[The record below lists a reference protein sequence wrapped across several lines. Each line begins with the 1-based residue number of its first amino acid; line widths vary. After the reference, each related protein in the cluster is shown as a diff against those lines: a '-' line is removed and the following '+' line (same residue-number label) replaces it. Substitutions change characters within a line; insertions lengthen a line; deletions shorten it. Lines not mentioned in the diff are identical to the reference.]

1 MPKGKWTQKAIMY
14 LTKFFHFFLK
24 VSYLFSVTETYYNI
38 VLHRSLVFNE
48 NPITYIQE
56 SSLVTSPRW
65 HFVYLT
71 DPLCIP
77 PFIPGS
83 LDSKCKPTVTFLPG
97 SSVGYC
103 QIFLSY
109 IATAHTISPPP
120 ITKQALQAGK
130 HCFKNQKK
138 ERKRSKLSIIM
149 RARAHEKKKEKLRSL
164 PSAC

>member
-1 MPKGKWTQKAIMY
+1 MHLLRKVRSIFPYVTLQCPKVSGLRKKLCTSQSF
-14 LTKFFHFFLK
+14 LFFHFFLK

-48 NPITYIQE
+48 KPITYIQE

-97 SSVGYC
+97 SSVAIC
-103 QIFLSY
+103 QISLSY

-130 HCFKNQKK
+130 HCFKN
-138 ERKRSKLSIIM
+138 
-149 RARAHEKKKEKLRSL
+149 
-164 PSAC
+164 